1 MEQYKF
7 NCKGNEF
14 ILKIDDKHPRFHDEG
29 VLEMITLLINGFEIY
44 KDSFGREKTLK
55 FLLSDFD
62 NEFVDMSHDKYNKR
76 YCFHTIFNNGSIVL
90 RKNDYDIFINWL
102 IESLTHKN
110 IKRIIKINRIKDKIL
125 EKNI

>member
-29 VLEMITLLINGFEIY
+29 VLEMVTLLINGFEIY

-62 NEFVDMSHDKYNKR
+62 NEFIDMSHEKINKR
-76 YCFHTIFNNGSIVL
+76 YYFSLITGSVILSKNNH
-90 RKNDYDIFINWL
+90 DIFTNWL
-102 IESLTHKN
+102 IECLTDKN
-110 IKRIIKINRIKDKIL
+110 IKRINKINRIKNKLLHKI
-125 EKNI
+125 NV